1 MGAEADASWL
11 IDRGGYE
18 TAFAS
23 FNATLRDYARLGV
36 LLADDGMRDG
46 RAIIPA
52 SWVRAAT
59 TPSAP
64 QFFPGM
70 TGGVFGYGYQTWIID
85 AKEREFLLR
94 GLRGQGIYV
103 APKSKIVMVHTAVR
117 NVGVPDVGETLSLW
131 SGVVRSL
138 SKTSAGR

>member
-1 MGAEADASWL
+1 
-11 IDRGGYE
+11 
-18 TAFAS
+18 
-23 FNATLRDYARLGV
+23 
-36 LLADDGMRDG
+36 MRDG

-70 TGGVFGYGYQTWIID
+70 TGALFGYGYQTWIID
-85 AKEREFLLR
+85 AKEREFMLR

-103 APKSKIVMVHTAVR
+103 APKSKIVMVHTAVK
-117 NVGVPDVGETLSLW
+117 NVGVPDVAETLSLW
-131 SGVVRSL
+131 NGVVKSL
-138 SKTSAGR
+138 TAVR